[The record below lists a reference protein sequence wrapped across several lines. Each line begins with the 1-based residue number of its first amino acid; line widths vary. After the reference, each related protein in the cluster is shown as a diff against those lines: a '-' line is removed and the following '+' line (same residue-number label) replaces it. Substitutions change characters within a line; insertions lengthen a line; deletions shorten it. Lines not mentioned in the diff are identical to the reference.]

1 MPAPARPSTTFSPGP
16 APRSTPG
23 QGRNWLARLGIVAL
37 LGTALLVGGGALGW
51 VWLDETLPDVF
62 SFDAY
67 RQIARESSRVH
78 AAGGEVVAQ
87 FGDEIRTVVPYER
100 IPKSMLYALVCAED
114 AAFYSHPGLDF
125 AGIARALWIDVTQ
138 GRYAQGAS
146 TITQQF
152 AKTRYLDRG
161 KTFTRKLKELVLA
174 RKLETRLSKDEILT
188 LYANEVYFGHG
199 RYGVEEAARFY
210 FGRSVSEIDVA
221 QAAMLAGIVNSPAKF
236 SPLRHPDNAKG
247 RRTYVL
253 EQMHKHGYITAEDFQ
268 RADATPLP
276 QKGHDD
282 LAPVGPYYVEAVRRF
297 VLTKVEREQ
306 LLYGGLRIEVAL
318 DSTMQR
324 AAEAAVAAGLAR
336 IDKQYKV
343 AQPVKHYGSEAELQE
358 GLRKLANTQGHG
370 KPSLGRVVLGVVR
383 GFDEGKKA
391 WTLDLGGVQGLL
403 AVASLG
409 RYLDKDGQAPT
420 FQTGDLLRIS
430 VREKQETGLVLSPE
444 FGPQVALV
452 ALEPG
457 SRLVRAVVGGDDFTQ
472 HPFDRVLQ
480 AKRQP
485 GSTFKT
491 FTYGAAIEAGQI
503 TPDSELKDES
513 RTFIVAGRPWTPRNF
528 SGRYDGRTYS
538 MRDALAFSI
547 NSIAVAVAAQVGPE
561 HIAAFARKLGID
573 SELQIGLPLALGASS
588 VSPLELVNAY
598 ATIADSG
605 KLAAPVLVTRI
616 VDRAGKD
623 LFLAERK
630 EGVQVVPEGL
640 TRQLTDMLGEVVRKG
655 SGKEAGKIGRMVA
668 GKTGTSNGSRDA
680 WFVGFSADLCAAVW
694 VGYDDRKPIAKGTG
708 GVLAVPIW
716 AEFMQKAL
724 DRVPPTP
731 LPRLPHVLA
740 GPVENLPPLPAGDPE
755 AAAPVEDDV
764 LDEPTKAQPPP
775 ELPPLPK
782 KRAEPEEEAL

>member
-1 MPAPARPSTTFSPGP
+1 MARK
-16 APRSTPG
+16 
-23 QGRNWLARLGIVAL
+23 WLLRLVL
-37 LGTALLVGGGALGW
+37 VTVLGTAVTVGGGALGW

-62 SFDAY
+62 SFEAY
-67 RQIARESSRVH
+67 RHIARESSRVH

-87 FGDEIRTVVPYER
+87 FGEEIRTVVPYER

-125 AGIARALWIDVTQ
+125 AGIARALWIDVTK

-152 AKTRYLDRG
+152 AKTRYLDRQ

-174 RKLETRLSKDEILT
+174 RKLETKLSKDEILT
-188 LYANEVYFGHG
+188 LYANEIYFGHG

-210 FGRSVSEIDVA
+210 FGRSVGEIDVA

-236 SPLRHPDNAKG
+236 SPLRHPDNATA
-247 RRTYVL
+247 RRSYVL
-253 EQMHKHGYITAEDFQ
+253 QQMQKHGYISADDLARAE
-268 RADATPLP
+268 ATPLP
-276 QKGHDD
+276 QKGHGD
-282 LAPVGPYYVEAVRRF
+282 LAAVGPYYMEAVRRQ
-297 VLTKVEREQ
+297 VLTKVDREQ

-318 DSTMQR
+318 DTTMQK
-324 AAEAAVAAGLAR
+324 AAELAVAAGLQR

-343 AQPVKHYGSEAELQE
+343 TQPIKHYATEAEVQE
-358 GLRKLANTQGHG
+358 GLRKLASQQGNG
-370 KPSLGRVVLGVVR
+370 KPPMGRVLLGVVR
-383 GFDEGKKA
+383 DFDEAKKA
-391 WTLDLGGVQGLL
+391 WRLDLGGAQGLL
-403 AVASLG
+403 AVASLQ
-409 RYLDKDGQAPT
+409 RYFDKDGKPPA
-420 FQTGDLLRIS
+420 FQPGDLLRIS
-430 VREKQETGLVLSPE
+430 VRERQEQGLVLSPE
-444 FGPQVALV
+444 LGPQVALV

-457 SRLVRAVVGGDDFTQ
+457 TRLVRAVVGGDDFTQ

-491 FTYGAAIEAGQI
+491 FTYGAALEAGLV

-513 RTFIVAGRPWTPRNF
+513 RTFTVAGRPWTPRNF
-528 SGRYDGRTYS
+528 SGRYDGRSYS

-547 NSIAVAVAAQVGPE
+547 NSIAVAVAAQVGPD
-561 HIAAFARKLGID
+561 HIATFAQRLGIQ
-573 SELQIGLPLALGASS
+573 SELTVGLPLALGASS

-598 ATIADSG
+598 ATVANAG
-605 KLAAPVLVTRI
+605 KLAPPVLVTRI

-630 EGVQVVPEGL
+630 EGTQVVPESV
-640 TRQLTDMLGEVVRKG
+640 TRALTDMLGEVVRKG
-655 SGKEAGKIGRMVA
+655 SGKDAGKIGRQVA

-708 GVLAVPIW
+708 GALAVPIW

-724 DRVPPTP
+724 DRVPPSP

-740 GPVENLPPLPAGDPE
+740 GPLENLPLPQGDPE
-755 AAAPVEDDV
+755 AAVPIEDDV
-764 LDEPTKAQPPP
+764 LDEPMRAAPPT

-782 KRAEPEEEAL
+782 VRREPDEEAR